1 MKSESKGFVP
11 GYAAVPVPFAAC
23 MEMKKKDT
31 ERTPELDAELI
42 LLAEGHKRL
51 IDSICRAA
59 CPCSGPDRKDLR
71 QEILIRALE
80 SYPRFR
86 HESKFSTW
94 LYKLSIN
101 TASVWRRKMRNQKV
115 EFSETVP
122 DMAEEPH
129 AETDG
134 GDRINQLFAQVNMW
148 EGVILALMLE
158 GHENKEIGEL
168 LGITAEAVRKRLL
181 RLRKQINEY

>member
-11 GYAAVPVPFAAC
+11 GYAAMPMPFAAC
-23 MEMKKKDT
+23 MEMKKDT
-31 ERTPELDAELI
+31 NRTPELDAELMS
-42 LLAEGHKRL
+42 LADGQKRL

-86 HESKFSTW
+86 HESTFSTW
-94 LYKLSIN
+94 LYKVAIN
-101 TASVWRRKMRNQKV
+101 TASVWRRKMRNKKI
-115 EFSETVP
+115 EFSESVP
-122 DMAEEPH
+122 DMAEETP
-129 AETDG
+129 AVTDG
-134 GDRINQLFAQVNMW
+134 DDRINRLFGQVDFF
-148 EGVILALMLE
+148 GGAILALMLE

-168 LGITAEAVRKRLL
+168 LGISPEAVRKRLL
-181 RLRKQINEY
+181 RLKKQITDY